1 MALPGNP
8 YDGNTLAQML
18 SQAEDICG
26 VKPRHAYCDLG
37 YRGHGY
43 KGDCDVQVVNRFRK
57 RKPRGVLRWWKRRS
71 AIEPVIGHIKSDHY
85 MERNMLGGELGD
97 KLNAML
103 SAVGF
108 NLVKLMK
115 GLKKK
120 WLKSLFLC
128 LREVS
133 DGMSR
138 IIAGLR
144 DWFMP
149 PTASERLPS
158 GGVTCSLPQFGNWG
172 FA

>member
-1 MALPGNP
+1 
-8 YDGNTLAQML
+8 
-18 SQAEDICG
+18 
-26 VKPRHAYCDLG
+26 
-37 YRGHGY
+37 
-43 KGDCDVQVVNRFRK
+43 
-57 RKPRGVLRWWKRRS
+57 
-71 AIEPVIGHIKSDHY
+71 

-115 GLKKK
+115 GLKKR

-128 LREVS
+128 LREVA
-133 DGMSR
+133 DGMAS

-144 DWFMP
+144 DWFVP
-149 PTASERLPS
+149 PTAPERLAA
-158 GGVTCSLPQFGNWG
+158 GGVACRHPRFGNWG